1 MRIILCRCIH
11 LRWAKLSDCVR
22 LLSALMQRRLGFW
35 FRGFDRVLHDILRRR
50 RWFSRCRCARRCR
63 CFHNVVNSSLRSSD
77 GEHRSTL
84 LGYYR
89 RLLRLLYYATSF
101 LVNADTWPNL
111 LLLLLLLRVRLPL
124 TGHRHSWPCDLTWH
138 RALCRRLLRQNVRCL
153 RYWRTCLELIIL
165 IWSWNAGVRHGDSRH
180 HHLLE
185 SLQSSLLL
193 LR

>member
-1 MRIILCRCIH
+1 MRIILCRCVY
-11 LRWAKLSDCVR
+11 LRWTKLRGCIR
-22 LLSALMQRRLGFW
+22 LLILLNTLMQRRLRFRL
-35 FRGFDRVLHDILRRR
+35 FRGFDRVLRHRRR
-50 RWFSRCRCARRCR
+50 RFSRCRCARRCR
-63 CFHNVVNSSLRSSD
+63 RFHNIMNSSLRSSD

-84 LGYYR
+84 FGYYR

-111 LLLLLLLRVRLPL
+111 RLLLLRVRLPL
-124 TGHRHSWPCDLTWH
+124 SGHWHSGSRDLAWH
-138 RALCRRLLRQNVRCL
+138 RILCRRLLRQNIRCL
-153 RYWRTCLELIIL
+153 RHWRTCLKLIVL
-165 IWSWNAGVRHGDSRH
+165 IRSGNAGVRHGDSWH